1 MSSCQFVYHLIT
13 ATLPQEELLELLEFM
28 ILHLEHLLLNA
39 ELIQAASLA
48 SDSLLMT
55 SNLLALG
62 EMALL

>member
-1 MSSCQFVYHLIT
+1 MF
-13 ATLPQEELLELLEFM
+13 
-28 ILHLEHLLLNA
+28 LHLEHLLLNA